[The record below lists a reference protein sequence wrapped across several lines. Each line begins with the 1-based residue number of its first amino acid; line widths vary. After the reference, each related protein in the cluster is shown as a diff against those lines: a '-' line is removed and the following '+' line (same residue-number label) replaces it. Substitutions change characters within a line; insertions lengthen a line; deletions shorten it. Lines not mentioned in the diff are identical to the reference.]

1 MEKYEKIEY
10 DYIDS
15 IGQWQTATVY
25 ELIEWDEPKP
35 TVIDRLLI
43 AMEWALYAL
52 LTVPLLIGILLNLLN
67 NY

>member
-15 IGQWQTATVY
+15 VGQWQTATVY
-25 ELIEWDEPKP
+25 ELIEWNDPKP
-35 TVIDRLLI
+35 TLMDRLLI

-52 LTVPLLIGILLNLLN
+52 LTVPLLIAILLNLLN

>member
-15 IGQWQTATVY
+15 IGQWRTATIY
-25 ELIEWDEPKP
+25 ELIEWDDQKP
-35 TVIDRLLI
+35 TLMDRALI
-43 AMEWALYAL
+43 VMEWALYAL
-52 LTVPLLIGILLNLLN
+52 LTVPLLIAILLNLLN

>member
-25 ELIEWDEPKP
+25 ELIEWDEPK
-35 TVIDRLLI
+35 TTLIDRLLI

-52 LTVPLLIGILLNLLN
+52 LTVPLLIAILLNLLN
-67 NY
+67 NH

>member
-1 MEKYEKIEY
+1 MERYEKIEY

-15 IGQWQTATVY
+15 IGQWKTATVY
-25 ELIEWDEPKP
+25 ELIEWDEPKL
-35 TVIDRLLI
+35 TLLDRLLI

-52 LTVPLLIGILLNLLN
+52 LTVPLLIAILLNLLN